1 MTQHNERAAP
11 AGRPPLKTVR
21 LAAERHEY
29 RPETRRSQHRS
40 IAPDEAQRRA
50 AEAGRAARRAHADA
64 LAVGSRHGATFDALA
79 NRFARQARAFA
90 LLGGGAA

>member
-11 AGRPPLKTVR
+11 AGRPPQQNVR

-29 RPETRRSQHRS
+29 RPGLRRSQHRGIS
-40 IAPDEAQRRA
+40 PDEAQRRA
-50 AEAGRAARRAHADA
+50 LEADCAARRAHADA

-79 NRFARQARAFA
+79 HRFARQARAFA
-90 LLGGGAA
+90 LLGGTA